1 VSEPQQPQTPEPAEY
16 IDRWQV
22 AVLESK
28 LFVVEQEAKKS
39 IRDLLRQNE
48 ELQNHLQAARSE
60 LERYHRIET
69 QTVDGLTTQNIIR
82 DLRREIAE
90 LKLTLNR
97 QNFRTAENEE
107 LQIYKLA
114 MESMAKQFIHPRMT
128 ALELAELQL
137 KGQTPPCKSTSTTAN

>member
-1 VSEPQQPQTPEPAEY
+1 MSEPQQPQAPKPAEY

-22 AVLESK
+22 V
-28 LFVVEQEAKKS
+28 
-39 IRDLLRQNE
+39 RDLLRQNE

-69 QTVDGLTTQNIIR
+69 QTVDGLTSQNIIR

-107 LQIYKLA
+107 LQVYKRA

-137 KGQTPPCKSTSTTAN
+137 KGKTQHARLHRHR

>member
-1 VSEPQQPQTPEPAEY
+1 VSEPQQPQVPKPAEY
-16 IDRWQV
+16 MDRWQV
-22 AVLESK
+22 V
-28 LFVVEQEAKKS
+28 
-39 IRDLLRQNE
+39 RDLLRQNE

-97 QNFRTAENEE
+97 QNFRTAEG
-107 LQIYKLA
+107 
-114 MESMAKQFIHPRMT
+114 KQ
-128 ALELAELQL
+128 Q
-137 KGQTPPCKSTSTTAN
+137 

>member
-1 VSEPQQPQTPEPAEY
+1 MSEPQQPQVTEPAEY

-48 ELQNHLQAARSE
+48 ELQ
-60 LERYHRIET
+60 
-69 QTVDGLTTQNIIR
+69 
-82 DLRREIAE
+82 
-90 LKLTLNR
+90 
-97 QNFRTAENEE
+97 
-107 LQIYKLA
+107 IYKRA

-137 KGQTPPCKSTSTTAN
+137 KEQTPPCKSTSTTAN